1 MITNG
6 INGSKKLLAT
16 FVASVLFA
24 PAMSVRAQDD
34 FSFDIVESQVTDTDK
49 QKIDD
54 AKDLLAQERFSEALG
69 AFEGILADP
78 KQKKAHEAI
87 KYEVCK
93 AFYKMGAYHASLSCF
108 EDILKV
114 GPKHTMFGSSREWL
128 FFIARKIKDEL
139 GALRLIARYAKAEDI
154 PAEYQSELGYALG
167 RYYFL
172 TALELGAKGVEVEQK
187 PDAPSEAPNEGAL
200 DFGDEEK
207 KDDKGDK
214 KDDKGEKK
222 DEGGFDFGSDDL
234 GGGDID
240 GSLRFVP
247 REREV
252 RVAQED
258 DDMFGIG
265 EATTKDEKKK
275 GAKGAKGKDKKGKDK
290 KEEAKAEEKD
300 EPPPPEKKEKHAF
313 EGPKS
318 SDEALKLSLD
328 NLGRVK
334 KDFALYAQSL
344 YIKGLVHFARG
355 EFEPAVNSFQE
366 VVRMTNPK
374 GGTVKNDKL
383 REMAFF
389 SLARIHYQFEQ
400 FRYAIFYYNRVS
412 RDSEQWLEAL
422 FESSWAHFRLAEY
435 EKALGNLVTL
445 QSPFFQDE
453 YYPESAILKAITFY
467 ENCRYPEARAFLG
480 EFEQNY
486 GGVLEELKRLTGEG
500 GAKVAST
507 DKSLP
512 APSAKTATQLFEEL
526 TELEKKVNEGRDDAN
541 RSFALTARLLRLA
554 LSDKRVKGYRDA
566 IEEIDQE
573 KAQLLALGAPFNGGA
588 THAAAMVD
596 VDQRRE
602 ELVSLAGTL
611 LKDKLE
617 AEKKFLTDLNSKL
630 VRIQFE
636 IAKGEKDKLETSL
649 KGEKNETSTG
659 KYKFETAVDD
669 ERLYWPFEGEYWRD
683 ELGTYQYTLTEGCRP
698 PDETTITG
706 N

>member
-1 MITNG
+1 MTTPMRRV
-6 INGSKKLLAT
+6 LAT
-16 FVASVLFA
+16 FVASLLFA
-24 PAMSVRAQDD
+24 PAGALRAQDD

-49 QKIDD
+49 QKVDD

-108 EDILKV
+108 EEILKV

-172 TALELGAKGVEVEQK
+172 TALELGAKGVEVEAK
-187 PDAPSEAPNEGAL
+187 PDAPAETPNEGAL
-200 DFGDEEK
+200 DFGSDDADDK
-207 KDDKGDK
+207 KDDKKDGDK
-214 KDDKGEKK
+214 KDDGKK
-222 DEGGFDFGSDDL
+222 EEGGFDFGSDDL

-240 GSLRFVP
+240 STLRFRP
-247 REREV
+247 AKPEMRL
-252 RVAQED
+252 AQED

-265 EATTKDEKKK
+265 EATTKDEKK
-275 GAKGAKGKDKKGKDK
+275 AKGKGKGKGKGK
-290 KEEAKAEEKD
+290 KDEAKAEEKKD
-300 EPPPPEKKEKHAF
+300 EPPPPPEPKKERHAF
-313 EGPKS
+313 EGPKG

-500 GAKVAST
+500 GAVVASA
-507 DKSLP
+507 DKSMP

-526 TELEKKVNEGRDDAN
+526 TDLEKKVNEGRDDAN

-554 LSDKRVKGYRDA
+554 LSDKRVKGYREA

-573 KAQLLALGAPFNGGA
+573 KAQLQALEPPFNGGA
-588 THAAAMVD
+588 THASAMAD
-596 VDQRRE
+596 VDQRRG
-602 ELVSLAGTL
+602 ELVALAGTL

-617 AEKKFLTDLNSKL
+617 SEKKFLTDLNSKL

-649 KGEKNETSTG
+649 KGEKQDTQTG

>member
-1 MITNG
+1 MMALRR
-6 INGSKKLLAT
+6 LLAT

-24 PAMSVRAQDD
+24 PAGAVHAQDD

-69 AFEGILADP
+69 AFESILADP

-154 PAEYQSELGYALG
+154 PTEYQSELGYALG

-172 TALELGAKGVEVEQK
+172 TALELGAKGVEVEAK
-187 PDAPSEAPNEGAL
+187 PDAPAEETPNEGAL
-200 DFGDEEK
+200 DFGTDEGDGEK
-207 KDDKGDK
+207 KDE
-214 KDDKGEKK
+214 EKK
-222 DEGGFDFGSDDL
+222 DEGGFDFGADDL

-240 GSLRFVP
+240 ATPRFRP
-247 REREV
+247 RATAEV
-252 RVAQED
+252 RLAQDD

-265 EATTKDEKKK
+265 EATTKDEKKGKKPKAKPK
-275 GAKGAKGKDKKGKDK
+275 GK
-290 KEEAKAEEKD
+290 KEEAKAEEKKD
-300 EPPPPEKKEKHAF
+300 EPPPPPEPKKEKHAF

-355 EFEPAVNSFQE
+355 EFEPAVNAFQE

-374 GGTVKNDKL
+374 GGTVRNDKL

-486 GGVLEELKRLTGEG
+486 GGVLEELKRLTGET
-500 GAKVAST
+500 GAKVASA
-507 DKSLP
+507 DKSVP

-554 LSDKRVKGYRDA
+554 LSDKRVKGYREA
-566 IEEIDQE
+566 IEEIDAE
-573 KAQLLALGAPFNGGA
+573 KAQLQALEAPFNGGA
-588 THAAAMVD
+588 THATALAD
-596 VDQRRE
+596 VDKRRE
-602 ELVSLAGTL
+602 ELVALAGTL

-636 IAKGEKDKLETSL
+636 IAKGEKDKLESKLSGSEQDTS
-649 KGEKNETSTG
+649 KS
-659 KYKFETAVDD
+659 KYAHITAVDD

>member
-1 MITNG
+1 MMANR
-6 INGSKKLLAT
+6 SLAA
-16 FVASVLFA
+16 FVAALLFA
-24 PAMSVRAQDD
+24 PAMPVAAQDD

-54 AKDLLAQERFSEALG
+54 AKDLMAQERFSEALG
-69 AFEGILADP
+69 AFEQILADP
-78 KQKKAHEAI
+78 KQKKSHEAI

-93 AFYKMGAYHASLSCF
+93 GFYKMGAYHASLSCF
-108 EDILKV
+108 EDILRV

-172 TALELGAKGVEVEQK
+172 TALELGAKGVEVEDR
-187 PDAPSEAPNEGAL
+187 PEPEAKEEGL
-200 DFGDEEK
+200 DFGPEDTEKKDEEK
-207 KDDKGDK
+207 K
-214 KDDKGEKK
+214 EENK
-222 DEGGFDFGSDDL
+222 DEGGFDFSSDDL

-240 GSLRFVP
+240 VAGHRFSY
-247 REREV
+247 
-252 RVAQED
+252 AQDD

-275 GAKGAKGKDKKGKDK
+275 GVKKPAKKKDKKD
-290 KEEAKAEEKD
+290 EAKAEEKKD
-300 EPPPPEKKEKHAF
+300 EPPPPPEPKKEKHAF

-318 SDEALKLSLD
+318 PDEALKLSLD

-334 KDFALYAQSL
+334 KDFALYAQSM

-355 EFEPAVNSFQE
+355 EFEPAVNAFQD

-486 GGVLEELKRLTGEG
+486 GGVLEELKRLTGETD
-500 GAKVAST
+500 GAKVASA
-507 DKSLP
+507 DKSIPKP
-512 APSAKTATQLFEEL
+512 AAKTATQLFEEL
-526 TELEKKVNEGRDDAN
+526 TELEKKVEQGQDDQN

-554 LSDKRVKGYRDA
+554 LSDKRVKGYREA
-566 IEEIDQE
+566 IDEIDQE
-573 KAQLLALGAPFNGGA
+573 KAQLQALAPPFNGGA
-588 THAAAMVD
+588 THAAAMAD
-596 VDQRRE
+596 VDKRRE
-602 ELVSLAGTL
+602 ELVALAGNL

-617 AEKKFLTDLNSKL
+617 SEKKFLTDLNSKL

-636 IAKGEKDKLETSL
+636 ITKGEKDSLEGKLQGESRSTTTSGYDF
-649 KGEKNETSTG
+649 K
-659 KYKFETAVDD
+659 TAVDD

-683 ELGTYQYTLTEGCRP
+683 ELGTYQYTLTAGCRP
-698 PDETTITG
+698 PEETTITG

>member
-1 MITNG
+1 MMR
-6 INGSKKLLAT
+6 KLLAT
-16 FVASVLFA
+16 VTASMLMA
-24 PAMSVRAQDD
+24 PAGAVQAQDE

-108 EDILKV
+108 EEILQV
-114 GPKHTMFGSSREWL
+114 GPKHSMFGSSREWL

-172 TALELGAKGVEVEQK
+172 TALELGAKGVEVEAK
-187 PDAPSEAPNEGAL
+187 PDPPAAETPNEGAL
-200 DFGDEEK
+200 DFGDDEADK

-214 KDDKGEKK
+214 KDDEKK
-222 DEGGFDFGSDDL
+222 DEGGFDFGADEL

-240 GSLRFVP
+240 ASLRFKP
-247 REREV
+247 AQHGV
-252 RVAQED
+252 RLAQED

-265 EATTKDEKKK
+265 EATTKDEKKGK
-275 GAKGAKGKDKKGKDK
+275 AKPKAKPKGKDK
-290 KEEAKAEEKD
+290 KEEAKAEEKS
-300 EPPPPEKKEKHAF
+300 EPPPPPEPKKERHAF

-355 EFEPAVNSFQE
+355 EFEPAVNAFQE

-374 GGTVKNDKL
+374 GGTVKNDRL

-412 RDSEQWLEAL
+412 RDSEQWLESL

-500 GAKVAST
+500 GAKVASA
-507 DKSLP
+507 DPNAIP
-512 APSAKTATQLFEEL
+512 AAGPKTATQLFEEL
-526 TELEKKVNEGRDDAN
+526 TELEKKVEEGRDDAN

-554 LSDKRVKGYRDA
+554 LSDKRVKGYREA

-573 KAQLLALGAPFNGGA
+573 KAQLQALEAPFNGGA
-588 THAAAMVD
+588 THASAMTD
-596 VDQRRE
+596 VDKRRE
-602 ELVSLAGTL
+602 ELVALAGTL

-636 IAKGEKDKLETSL
+636 IAKGEKDKLESKLSGSQQDTS
-649 KGEKNETSTG
+649 KS
-659 KYKFETAVDD
+659 KYQHITAVDD

>member
-1 MITNG
+1 MM
-6 INGSKKLLAT
+6 KKLLAT
-16 FVASVLFA
+16 FVAAVLFA
-24 PAMSVRAQDD
+24 PAGAVHAQDD

-69 AFEGILADP
+69 AFESILADP

-154 PAEYQSELGYALG
+154 PTEYQSELGYALG

-172 TALELGAKGVEVEQK
+172 TALELGAKGVEVEAK
-187 PDAPSEAPNEGAL
+187 PDAPAEETPNEGAL
-200 DFGDEEK
+200 DFGPDEGDKKEEK
-207 KDDKGDK
+207 KD
-214 KDDKGEKK
+214 E
-222 DEGGFDFGSDDL
+222 EGGFDFGADDL

-240 GSLRFVP
+240 NTLRFRP
-247 REREV
+247 RAPADV
-252 RVAQED
+252 RLAQDD

-265 EATTKDEKKK
+265 EATTKDEKKGKKPKAKPK
-275 GAKGAKGKDKKGKDK
+275 GK
-290 KEEAKAEEKD
+290 KEEAKAEEKKD
-300 EPPPPEKKEKHAF
+300 EPPPPPEPKKEKHAF

-355 EFEPAVNSFQE
+355 EFEPAVNAFQE

-374 GGTVKNDKL
+374 GGTVRNDKL

-486 GGVLEELKRLTGEG
+486 GGVLEELKRLTGET
-500 GAKVAST
+500 GAKVASA
-507 DKSLP
+507 DKSVP

-554 LSDKRVKGYRDA
+554 LSDKRVKGYREA
-566 IEEIDQE
+566 IEEIDAE
-573 KAQLLALGAPFNGGA
+573 KAQLQALEAPFNGGA
-588 THAAAMVD
+588 THATALAD
-596 VDQRRE
+596 VDKRRE
-602 ELVSLAGTL
+602 ELVALAGTL

-636 IAKGEKDKLETSL
+636 IAKGEKDKLESRLSGSEQSTS
-649 KGEKNETSTG
+649 KTS
-659 KYKFETAVDD
+659 YQHITAVDD